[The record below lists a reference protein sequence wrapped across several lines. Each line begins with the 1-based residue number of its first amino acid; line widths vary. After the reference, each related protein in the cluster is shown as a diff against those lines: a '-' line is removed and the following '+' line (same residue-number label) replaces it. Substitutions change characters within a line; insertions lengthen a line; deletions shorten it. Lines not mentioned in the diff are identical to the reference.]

1 MISPIITSPSNLTV
15 SLAASAAS
23 ISSLEMVTMMMMV
36 KVFIMVIRKPDDST
50 NNHENSITVQ
60 LFSLSACRLWLLL
73 LLLHPFQ
80 LILVK
85 FALWCGLSG
94 WWLSPRDCYNFSP
107 TLLILR
113 KLLSNYMCFSLV
125 LCCRQSLNETETD
138 LDVFFESRCVREYLN
153 VFWEAT
159 QKTMYFLSKFGKNYN
174 LVIDLLSYTHN

>member
-1 MISPIITSPSNLTV
+1 MTVLTIMKTA
-15 SLAASAAS
+15 SLFNFLACLPVAYDCFFFLS
-23 ISSLEMVTMMMMV
+23 I
-36 KVFIMVIRKPDDST
+36 
-50 NNHENSITVQ
+50 
-60 LFSLSACRLWLLL
+60 
-73 LLLHPFQ
+73 PFQ

-159 QKTMYFLSKFGKNYN
+159 YLLHTSSSDLKFVTTGSSVKIFLA
-174 LVIDLLSYTHN
+174 V